1 MHDDAAIKI
10 LLSAE
15 PMMMLMKYYVPRFV
29 GGRDGPRADYYLIV
43 FFYCFLLFSEHKNDV
58 FRYNKL

>member
-15 PMMMLMKYYVPRFV
+15 PMMMRMMKCSSFV

-43 FFYCFLLFSEHKNDV
+43 FYCFLLFSEHKNDV